1 MWWEEIIRFLL
12 HNPGFTIIGAF
23 TLIQIVPIKINP
35 WSWVATLIHK
45 FLFGKID
52 EKLDSISKKVDDL
65 EAKTDK
71 HNAVLARTHILRF
84 SDEIQNDVRHSQEYF
99 RQQLLDIDTYDQY
112 CEAHPEFQNSYAV
125 LASKHIKA
133 TYEKLLEKGEFKL

>member
-1 MWWEEIIRFLL
+1 MVEWIFTFIKIHPEI
-12 HNPGFTIIGAF
+12 TVIGAF
-23 TLIQIVPIKINP
+23 TLIQIAPIKINP
-35 WSWVATLIHK
+35 WSWIAGLIHK
-45 FLFGKID
+45 FLFGNIEK
-52 EKLDSISKKVDDL
+52 KLDAISGKVDKL
-65 EAKTDK
+65 EAQTDM

-84 SDEIQNDVRHSQEYF
+84 SDEIQNGVRHSQEYF

-112 CEAHPEFQNSYAV
+112 CESHPEFQNSYAV

>member
-35 WSWVATLIHK
+35 WSWVAGLIHT

-52 EKLDSISKKVDDL
+52 EKLDAITAKVDNLEKKV
-65 EAKTDK
+65 EEDK
-71 HNAVLARTHILRF
+71 ARQARTHILRF
-84 SDEIQNDVRHSQEYF
+84 ADELYEKKQHTQEYF
-99 RQQLLDIDTYDQY
+99 LQILDEAKFYEKYVDSHKGFANGRTENACKMIRDTYDQ
-112 CEAHPEFQNSYAV
+112 CWKEHKF
-125 LASKHIKA
+125 
-133 TYEKLLEKGEFKL
+133 